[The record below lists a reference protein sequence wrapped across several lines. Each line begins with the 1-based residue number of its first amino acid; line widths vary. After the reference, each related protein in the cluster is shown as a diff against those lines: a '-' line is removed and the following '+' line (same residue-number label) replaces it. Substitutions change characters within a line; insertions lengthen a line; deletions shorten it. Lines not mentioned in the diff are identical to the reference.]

1 MQKSETNIIKV
12 RSNNPIILTII
23 LIVLFAISIG
33 YMTFLNNKKVDTEL
47 PDNPTTSKPAT
58 ISENIVSE
66 NVILQKDNSL
76 NQEEV
81 LLNHQPESSKPPPNY
96 SIYLLSVNLLVMN
109 FLQDKDYTQQI
120 RQIET
125 VELPT
130 KIKNILLDL
139 HNYNENY
146 LLNNSLGLVKI
157 FPKANCW
164 IEKFIKIER
173 KSSFTKDKEKLKL
186 QIIGNLDFF
195 INFFY
200 SEELQQK
207 FVE

>member
-23 LIVLFAISIG
+23 LIVLFAISVT
-33 YMTFLNNKKVDTEL
+33 YMTFLNNKKVDSEL
-47 PDNPTTSKPAT
+47 PNNTT
-58 ISENIVSE
+58 ISKTDSMSE
-66 NVILQKDNSL
+66 HDVIQEDNSL
-76 NQEEV
+76 KQEKV
-81 LLNHQPESSKPPPNY
+81 LLNHQLEPSKTPPNY
-96 SIYLLSVNLLVMN
+96 TIYLLSVNLLVMN

-157 FPKANCW
+157 FPKANYW

-186 QIIGNLDFF
+186 RIIGNLDFF

>member
-66 NVILQKDNSL
+66 NVVLQKDNSL

>member
-12 RSNNPIILTII
+12 RSNNPIILTTI
-23 LIVLFAISIG
+23 LIVLFAISVT
-33 YMTFLNNKKVDTEL
+33 YMTFLNNKKVDSEL
-47 PDNPTTSKPAT
+47 PNNTT
-58 ISENIVSE
+58 ISKTDSMSE
-66 NVILQKDNSL
+66 HDVIQEDNSPK
-76 NQEEV
+76 QEKV
-81 LLNHQPESSKPPPNY
+81 LLTHQPEPSKTPPNY
-96 SIYLLSVNLLVMN
+96 TIYLLSVNLLVMN
-109 FLQDKDYTQQI
+109 FLQDKDYMQQI
-120 RQIET
+120 RQIKT

-146 LLNNSLGLVKI
+146 LLNNSLGLVNI

-186 QIIGNLDFF
+186 RIIGNLDFF

>member
-12 RSNNPIILTII
+12 RSNNSIILTII

-33 YMTFLNNKKVDTEL
+33 YMTFFNNKKVDSEL
-47 PDNPTTSKPAT
+47 PNNTTIFKT
-58 ISENIVSE
+58 ENMSEHD
-66 NVILQKDNSL
+66 VIQEDNSPK
-76 NQEEV
+76 QEEV
-81 LLNHQPESSKPPPNY
+81 SLNHQPESSKPPPNY
-96 SIYLLSVNLLVMN
+96 TIYLLSVNLLVMN

-125 VELPT
+125 VKLPT

-146 LLNNSLGLVKI
+146 LLNNSLGLIKI

-186 QIIGNLDFF
+186 RIIGNLDFF

-200 SEELQQK
+200 SEELQQE

>member
-23 LIVLFAISIG
+23 LIVLFAISVT
-33 YMTFLNNKKVDTEL
+33 YMTFLNNKKVDSEL
-47 PDNPTTSKPAT
+47 PNNTT
-58 ISENIVSE
+58 ISKTDSMSE
-66 NVILQKDNSL
+66 HDVIQEDNSPK
-76 NQEEV
+76 QEEV
-81 LLNHQPESSKPPPNY
+81 LLNHQPEPSKTPPNY
-96 SIYLLSVNLLVMN
+96 TIYLLSVNLLVMN

-186 QIIGNLDFF
+186 RIIGNLDFF

>member
-1 MQKSETNIIKV
+1 MQKSETDIIKV

-33 YMTFLNNKKVDTEL
+33 YITFLNNKKVDTEL

-66 NVILQKDNSL
+66 NVVLQKDNSL

-81 LLNHQPESSKPPPNY
+81 LLNQQPESSNPPPNY

>member
-1 MQKSETNIIKV
+1 MQESETNIIKV

-23 LIVLFAISIG
+23 LIVLFAISVT
-33 YMTFLNNKKVDTEL
+33 YMTFLNNKKVDSEL
-47 PDNPTTSKPAT
+47 PNNTT
-58 ISENIVSE
+58 ISKTDSMSE
-66 NVILQKDNSL
+66 HDVIQEDNSPK
-76 NQEEV
+76 QEKV
-81 LLNHQPESSKPPPNY
+81 LLNHQPEPSKTPPNY
-96 SIYLLSVNLLVMN
+96 TIYLLSVNLLVMN

-186 QIIGNLDFF
+186 RIIGNLDFF

>member
-12 RSNNPIILTII
+12 RSNNSIILTII
-23 LIVLFAISIG
+23 LIVLFALSIG

-58 ISENIVSE
+58 ISENV
-66 NVILQKDNSL
+66 VLQKDSSL

-81 LLNHQPESSKPPPNY
+81 LLNHQPKSSKPPTNY
-96 SIYLLSVNLLVMN
+96 SIYLLSVNLLVIN
-109 FLQDKDYTQQI
+109 LLQDKDYTQQI

-125 VELPT
+125 IELPT

-146 LLNNSLGLVKI
+146 LLNNSLGLVQI

-186 QIIGNLDFF
+186 RIIGNLDFF

>member
-33 YMTFLNNKKVDTEL
+33 YMTFFNNKKVDSEL
-47 PDNPTTSKPAT
+47 PNNTT
-58 ISENIVSE
+58 ISKTDSMSE
-66 NVILQKDNSL
+66 HDVIQEDNSPK
-76 NQEEV
+76 QAEV
-81 LLNHQPESSKPPPNY
+81 SLNHQPEPSKTPLNY

-125 VELPT
+125 IELPT
-130 KIKNILLDL
+130 KIKNTLLDL

-146 LLNNSLGLVKI
+146 LLNNSLGLIKI

-186 QIIGNLDFF
+186 RIIGNLDFF

-200 SEELQQK
+200 SEELQQE

>member
-47 PDNPTTSKPAT
+47 PGNPTTSKPAT
-58 ISENIVSE
+58 ISENIV
-66 NVILQKDNSL
+66 LQKDSSL

-81 LLNHQPESSKPPPNY
+81 LLNHQPKSSKPPPNY
-96 SIYLLSVNLLVMN
+96 TIYLLSVNLLVIN

-146 LLNNSLGLVKI
+146 SLNNSLGLVKI

-186 QIIGNLDFF
+186 RIIGNLDFF

-200 SEELQQK
+200 SEELQVL
-207 FVE
+207 FH

>member
-33 YMTFLNNKKVDTEL
+33 YMTFLNNKKVDSEL
-47 PDNPTTSKPAT
+47 PNNTT
-58 ISENIVSE
+58 ISKTENRSE
-66 NVILQKDNSL
+66 HDVIQEDNSSK
-76 NQEEV
+76 QENG

-186 QIIGNLDFF
+186 RIIGNLDFF

>member
-1 MQKSETNIIKV
+1 MQKSETNIIKG

-58 ISENIVSE
+58 ISENV
-66 NVILQKDNSL
+66 VLQKDSSL

-81 LLNHQPESSKPPPNY
+81 LLNHQPKSSKPPPNY
-96 SIYLLSVNLLVMN
+96 SIYLLSVNLLVIN

-186 QIIGNLDFF
+186 RIIGNLDFF